1 MKKFL
6 ACLCLLS
13 AALSCEA
20 SPIEIEL
27 PQTRFA
33 FRSKRIVRKQKVKID
48 QNERWQTL
56 SKSLSDL
63 AQRIA
68 THNKFIYETKF
79 TRKERA
85 VDEDSPAGLVDEYEK
100 GFADQ
105 LYNRVWAKD
114 KTLVIGCED
123 IDNEGTNYAYYINTS
138 DPLLYFAG
146 NIRVG
151 ADIGVIEKF
160 FGASVSSLSE
170 KPGEITL
177 LPESDWGECVRI
189 QYKDNKI
196 TELEWYFNDTTR
208 PSVERT
214 AKVVRDKKSEMGLS
228 SWDMLDS
235 RY

>member
-1 MKKFL
+1 MKKFG
-6 ACLCLLS
+6 ACLCFLVL
-13 AALSCEA
+13 AVSCEA
-20 SPIEIEL
+20 YSMEL
-27 PQTRFA
+27 PETRFA
-33 FRSKRIVRKQKVKID
+33 FRSKRIVRKNRVKID
-48 QNERWQTL
+48 RSERWQTL
-56 SKSLSDL
+56 AKSLSDL

-68 THNKFIYETKF
+68 AHNKFIYETKF
-79 TRKERA
+79 TKKERA
-85 VDEDSPAGLVDEYEK
+85 VDEDNPTGLVDEYEK

-123 IDNEGTNYAYYINTS
+123 IDEPGNNYAYYINTS
-138 DPLLYFAG
+138 DPLIYFAG
-146 NIRVG
+146 NIRAG
-151 ADIGVIEKF
+151 ADIGLIEKF
-160 FGASVSSLSE
+160 FGASVKSLSD
-170 KPGEITL
+170 KDGEITL

-228 SWDMLDS
+228 SWEMLDS